1 MATASSTVALQ
12 PTPALI
18 HTPQLVCKP
27 NYMVIICLDILFL
40 SLDSKLLQGVVLPH
54 ENVYTLPSIV
64 MLNWQ
69 IQALKAL

>member
-1 MATASSTVALQ
+1 MATASPTVALQ

-27 NYMVIICLDILFL
+27 NYMVTLCLHILVL
-40 SLDSKLLQGVVLPH
+40 SLDSKLLQGVDLPH

-64 MLNWQ
+64 MLNRQ